1 MKVGNWNSYFIISKE
16 NFLFFKTCNNKA
28 NYQQDIVRTAR
39 LLVAVNNSS
48 LEIFCMT
55 SMHPDM
61 WWWYSWNSLFLKV
74 WIFLRKCLVW
84 NVLKAGCWLS
94 ETKMGSHAFQPNGP
108 PIHLGVQMWTRQ
120 PILCHERIHWIP
132 ILANTS
138 SLFPLRNSVD
148 EISRPIDSIVVQ
160 RIVLQNGRNTLKT
173 WRCVFVLSL
182 TPRQMFLKSS

>member
-1 MKVGNWNSYFIISKE
+1 MLSTILPLKFSAWQVCIQICDGGIP
-16 NFLFFKTCNNKA
+16 A
-28 NYQQDIVRTAR
+28 
-39 LLVAVNNSS
+39 
-48 LEIFCMT
+48 
-55 SMHPDM
+55 
-61 WWWYSWNSLFLKV
+61 FLKI
-74 WIFLRKCLVW
+74 WFSLRKCLFW

-94 ETKMGSHAFQPNGP
+94 GKKMGSHASQPNGP

-138 SLFPLRNSVD
+138 SLFSLRNSVD

-173 WRCVFVLSL
+173 LRCVFVLSL

>member
-1 MKVGNWNSYFIISKE
+1 M
-16 NFLFFKTCNNKA
+16 
-28 NYQQDIVRTAR
+28 QQQGELSTRYCC
-39 LLVAVNNSS
+39 LLLSTILLLKFSAWQVCIQICDGGIPA
-48 LEIFCMT
+48 
-55 SMHPDM
+55 
-61 WWWYSWNSLFLKV
+61 FLKV
-74 WIFLRKCLVW
+74 WFFLRKCLFW
-84 NVLKAGCWLS
+84 NVLKAGCWSS
-94 ETKMGSHAFQPNGP
+94 EKKMGSHAFQPNGP

-132 ILANTS
+132 IFANTS

-173 WRCVFVLSL
+173 LRCVFVLSL

>member
-1 MKVGNWNSYFIISKE
+1 MLSTILPLKFSAWQVCIQICDGGIP
-16 NFLFFKTCNNKA
+16 A
-28 NYQQDIVRTAR
+28 
-39 LLVAVNNSS
+39 
-48 LEIFCMT
+48 
-55 SMHPDM
+55 
-61 WWWYSWNSLFLKV
+61 FLKV
-74 WIFLRKCLVW
+74 WFFLRKCLFW

-94 ETKMGSHAFQPNGP
+94 GKKMGSHASQPNGP

-132 ILANTS
+132 IFANTS

-173 WRCVFVLSL
+173 LRCVFVLSL

>member
-1 MKVGNWNSYFIISKE
+1 MALSYNLGYQESISVHPTRRQNFAGKV
-16 NFLFFKTCNNKA
+16 
-28 NYQQDIVRTAR
+28 
-39 LLVAVNNSS
+39 
-48 LEIFCMT
+48 
-55 SMHPDM
+55 
-61 WWWYSWNSLFLKV
+61 YSNLPNIWEWLICDGGIPAFLKV
-74 WIFLRKCLVW
+74 WFFLRKCLFW
-84 NVLKAGCWLS
+84 NVLKAGCWSS
-94 ETKMGSHAFQPNGP
+94 EKKMGSHAFQPNGP

-138 SLFPLRNSVD
+138 SLFSLRNSVD

-173 WRCVFVLSL
+173 LRCVFVLSL